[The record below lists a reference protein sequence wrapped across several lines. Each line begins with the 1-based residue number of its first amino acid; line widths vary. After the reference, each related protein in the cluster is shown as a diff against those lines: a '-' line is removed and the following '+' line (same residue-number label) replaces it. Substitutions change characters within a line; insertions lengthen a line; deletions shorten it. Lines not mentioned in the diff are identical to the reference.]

1 MPATFNDELE
11 REDAASETTAVEEFS
26 DEELPPDSEDEAED
40 LLELDAN
47 DQLRMLI
54 LESHALSVT
63 ATQVRNEFEMLHSR
77 AFRLA
82 AEWKLVSF
90 KSHTKLLQMFRS
102 LSCCRFRRLAQKLN
116 KNLSDLPFKSNKM

>member
-1 MPATFNDELE
+1 MPTTFNDELE
-11 REDAASETTAVEEFS
+11 REDVASDAAAVDDSS
-26 DEELPPDSEDEAED
+26 DEEPPPDEDEVED

-63 ATQVRNEFEMLHSR
+63 ATQVRNELEMLHSR

-82 AEWKLVSF
+82 AEWKLASSNLARCSCLFSAHPCAVVYAGWRGDRTRTGVM
-90 KSHTKLLQMFRS
+90 KQYKQLNRS
-102 LSCCRFRRLAQKLN
+102 
-116 KNLSDLPFKSNKM
+116 